1 MNDDTLI
8 RDLIARWHAATA
20 AGDIDTLLGLIAG
33 DVVFLVAGQPPM
45 RGRQAFADALAAL
58 LVTHRIESSGEV
70 RELAISGDLAYCWSE
85 LDVRVI
91 PRAGGD
97 AMRRTGN
104 VLSIY
109 RREAGGWVLAR
120 DANLLT
126 LKTGA

>member
-1 MNDDTLI
+1 MNDDTPI

-70 RELAISGDLAYCWSE
+70 RELAVSGDLAYCWSE

-97 AMRRTGN
+97 ATRRTGN

>member
-1 MNDDTLI
+1 MNDETQI

-20 AGDIDTLLGLIAG
+20 AGDIDTLRGLMAA

-45 RGRQAFADALAAL
+45 RGREAFADALSAL
-58 LVTHRIESSGEV
+58 LVTHSMTSSGEI
-70 RELAISGDLAYCWSE
+70 RELVVEGGFAYCWNA

-91 PRAGGD
+91 PRAGG
-97 AMRRTGN
+97 ATMRRAGN

-109 RREAGGWVLAR
+109 RREAGSWVLAR

-126 LKTGA
+126 LQTDA

>member
-70 RELAISGDLAYCWSE
+70 RELAVSGDLAYCWSE

-97 AMRRTGN
+97 VMRRAGN